1 MKISEAKKKFTEHII
16 EGELATEAKKA
27 ISIFAPNKNV
37 YRHIPFITDG
47 LLPSERRVLYA
58 MYKDVNALPKGNYK
72 KLGLII
78 GAVMKYHPHGETN
91 IYKTCV
97 KLARPWKNA
106 VEFIDGSGSYGNEM
120 GKGASAFRYL
130 EAKLSLFSLYCYFK
144 DFDEAIV
151 PMKDGYIDEITEP
164 EYLPARYPAVLTKSC
179 KAIGYGM
186 YSEQPNYNFTEI
198 CEFVLRLMDNP
209 DYDAIIYP
217 DIPNGCEIIDD
228 GQFDDIRRT
237 GKGKFRMKSK
247 ANIDYENNKI
257 EVLSVPMNTDL
268 QQIKDKVIAMGKS
281 GELVGYV
288 DIHDQNDKR
297 NGKKKR
303 KKNSKEQAKLSID
316 ILFKEGTDLDK
327 ALELLY
333 KKTPMLTSAAYDL
346 TLVDEY
352 KLKEYTIR
360 TLLLDWLSF
369 RRDVKRRQINK
380 QITKKTE
387 RVHVL
392 DILIFIS
399 NTKNSKT
406 TIELATKAYD
416 VREFREMIMTEF
428 GISTLQAA
436 SIGNM
441 QITSFN
447 KSAHEKY
454 VVERDKLKEEIE
466 KLMSLVKSSKKIDD
480 IIKDELKEGI
490 KLFGRPRKSNVVK
503 FDLNNNYIADT
514 DHRIVI
520 TKNDMIKKLGKRNT
534 GIGELEEGDKGKDMF
549 LVNNRDSILL
559 FDKRGNMSE
568 IKVNDINSTPE
579 GSTGVSLSNMITVNG
594 NIVGAF
600 PKPKEES
607 TFVVMTTKKGLSK
620 KLSYKNINKIRGT
633 VVAIKLAD
641 DDELV
646 SVDLLVDESKDMIVY
661 TREGGGVRINSD
673 DIRECGRAAYGLSV
687 IKLAEGDEVKGT
699 AMINNRDKYILV
711 VTNKGR
717 MKKCTL
723 STFETMK
730 RKSATLQISRLSKN
744 EEIVGIK
751 SVKDSDKFMVY
762 TMFME
767 EEFKVRDI
775 EELNRLHEC
784 KKVMKI
790 PAKDRVLDI
799 VIK

>member
-1 MKISEAKKKFTEHII
+1 
-16 EGELATEAKKA
+16 
-27 ISIFAPNKNV
+27 
-37 YRHIPFITDG
+37 
-47 LLPSERRVLYA
+47 
-58 MYKDVNALPKGNYK
+58 
-72 KLGLII
+72 
-78 GAVMKYHPHGETN
+78 
-91 IYKTCV
+91 
-97 KLARPWKNA
+97 
-106 VEFIDGSGSYGNEM
+106 
-120 GKGASAFRYL
+120 
-130 EAKLSLFSLYCYFK
+130 
-144 DFDEAIV
+144 
-151 PMKDGYIDEITEP
+151 
-164 EYLPARYPAVLTKSC
+164 
-179 KAIGYGM
+179 
-186 YSEQPNYNFTEI
+186 
-198 CEFVLRLMDNP
+198 
-209 DYDAIIYP
+209 
-217 DIPNGCEIIDD
+217 
-228 GQFDDIRRT
+228 
-237 GKGKFRMKSK
+237 
-247 ANIDYENNKI
+247 
-257 EVLSVPMNTDL
+257 
-268 QQIKDKVIAMGKS
+268 
-281 GELVGYV
+281 
-288 DIHDQNDKR
+288 
-297 NGKKKR
+297 
-303 KKNSKEQAKLSID
+303 
-316 ILFKEGTDLDK
+316 
-327 ALELLY
+327 
-333 KKTPMLTSAAYDL
+333 MLTSAAYDL

-416 VREFREMIMTEF
+416 VREFRDMIMTEF

-447 KSAHEKY
+447 KSAHDKY
-454 VVERDKLKEEIE
+454 IVERDKLKEEIE

-490 KLFGRPRKSNVVK
+490 ELFGRPRKSNVVK

>member
-37 YRHIPFITDG
+37 YRHIPFISDG

-198 CEFVLRLMDNP
+198 CEFVLKLMDNP

-480 IIKDELKEGI
+480 IIKDELREGI
-490 KLFGRPRKSNVVK
+490 ELFGRPRKSNVVK

-534 GIGELEEGDKGKDMF
+534 GIGELEEGDKVIHYAAVSEDAESKYICDTIQKITQSGVSESHIAVLYRANYLSRSIEQEMIRRQITYKIFGGLKLFNRNEVKDALSYIRLVVMGDDLSFERVVNTPSRGIGAKTLEKITLTASRHGISNYEAVCFF
-549 LVNNRDSILL
+549 LD
-559 FDKRGNMSE
+559 E
-568 IKVNDINSTPE
+568 
-579 GSTGVSLSNMITVNG
+579 TGVG
-594 NIVGAF
+594 GKA
-600 PKPKEES
+600 
-607 TFVVMTTKKGLSK
+607 KKGLKELVEVIEKARVSDK
-620 KLSYKNINKIRGT
+620 S
-633 VVAIKLAD
+633 LAD
-641 DDELV
+641 IYE
-646 SVDLLVDESKDMIVY
+646 DLLKDTGYLKLMKDGQEDNRIENLMELKNSIDTYVNTHPETPDFESYLQDIALYTSQDEEK
-661 TREGGGVRINSD
+661 T
-673 DIRECGRAAYGLSV
+673 
-687 IKLAEGDEVKGT
+687 GDYVSL
-699 AMINNRDKYILV
+699 MSIH
-711 VTNKGR
+711 
-717 MKKCTL
+717 M
-723 STFETMK
+723 
-730 RKSATLQISRLSKN
+730 
-744 EEIVGIK
+744 
-751 SVKDSDKFMVY
+751 
-762 TMFME
+762 
-767 EEFKVRDI
+767 
-775 EELNRLHEC
+775 
-784 KKVMKI
+784 
-790 PAKDRVLDI
+790 AKDRKSV
-799 VIK
+799 V